1 MVDVWHIER
10 GARTCAKT
18 GEAIPPEV
26 PYYSA
31 LLESDEGFLRRD
43 FCAASWPDVEKG
55 EFFSYW
61 KNKGYAPRGDRR
73 PPVDYDRV
81 LDFFDAL
88 AGSDNRDRQLFRYVL
103 ALVLV
108 RRRRLRL
115 DDMGRTEQGDR
126 LVVHDRRDGGK
137 TLEIIA
143 PEATRED
150 LEKAQE
156 KLNQLF
162 DADFESGEDAAR

>member
-1 MVDVWHIER
+1 MADVWHIAR
-10 GARTCAKT
+10 GSRTCAKSGT
-18 GEAIPPEV
+18 AIPPEA

-31 LLESDEGFLRRD
+31 LLENDDGFERRD
-43 FCAASWPDVEKG
+43 FCAEAWPEVEKG
-55 EFFSYW
+55 DFFSYW

-88 AGSDNRDRQLFRYVL
+88 AGGDSRDRRLFRYVL

-115 DDMGRTEQGDR
+115 DDMGRTEQGDDR
-126 LVVHDRRDGGK
+126 LVLHDRRDGGR
-137 TLEIIA
+137 TIEIVS
-143 PEATRED
+143 PSATREE

-156 KLNQLF
+156 KLNRLF
-162 DADFESGEDAAR
+162 DADFESGADAE

>member
-1 MVDVWHIER
+1 MAEAWHIAR
-10 GARTCAKT
+10 STRTCAKT
-18 GEAIPPEV
+18 GEEIPPEV

-31 LLESDEGFLRRD
+31 LVETDEEGWTRRD
-43 FCAASWPDVEKG
+43 YSADAWPEVDTSG
-55 EFFSYW
+55 FFSYW
-61 KNKGYAPRGDRR
+61 KNKGYSPRQDKR
-73 PPVDYDRV
+73 PPVDYDRM

-88 AGSDNRDRQLFRYVL
+88 EGSDERGKQMLRYVI

-115 DDMGRTEQGDR
+115 DDMSRTDKGDR
-126 LVVHDRRDGGK
+126 LVVYDRRREA

-150 LEKAQE
+150 LEKTQE
-156 KLNQLF
+156 QLNYLF
-162 DADFESGEDAAR
+162 DSDFSADM